1 MSSGSVVQA
10 NAVNAITSERMM
22 IGRNSRNVNT
32 ARLSALAGVKADFA
46 WVISLLPYR
55 DGVDFADDVAG
66 VD

>member
-32 ARLSALAGVKADFA
+32 ACLSTLTGVKADFT